1 MVENPDILRSLSAAG
16 NQRPALV
23 VGFAAETDDVVD
35 NAVSKRDR
43 KGCDW
48 IVANDVSPATGT
60 FGGDD
65 AGASRYRQ
73 RRGRLARAGKTDV
86 AARLAERI
94 AQHFQSLPEA
104 NGMSNVEIA
113 VTRLPHNADLPL
125 PAYETAQSAGMDL
138 AAAIDGPVTL
148 ARGARDIFRRALR
161 LPCLRDMKPRSAA
174 VGLAAK
180 NGVTVL
186 NTPGTVDADY
196 RGEVKVILI
205 NLGDEDFVIERG
217 MRIAQMVIAPVTQ
230 AVFSEVESLSETDR
244 GAGGFGSTG
253 T

>member
-1 MVENPDILRSLSAAG
+1 MHDAAMGALPADIAVCAAAVADWRPAAAGERKIKKRDDGTPPALDMVENPDILRSLSAAG

-65 AGASRYRQ
+65 NTVHLVTAEGVDDWPA
-73 RRGRLARAGKTDV
+73 LAKTDV

-104 NGMSNVEIA
+104 AE
-113 VTRLPHNADLPL
+113 
-125 PAYETAQSAGMDL
+125 
-138 AAAIDGPVTL
+138 
-148 ARGARDIFRRALR
+148 
-161 LPCLRDMKPRSAA
+161 
-174 VGLAAK
+174 
-180 NGVTVL
+180 
-186 NTPGTVDADY
+186 
-196 RGEVKVILI
+196 
-205 NLGDEDFVIERG
+205 
-217 MRIAQMVIAPVTQ
+217 
-230 AVFSEVESLSETDR
+230 
-244 GAGGFGSTG
+244 
-253 T
+253 